1 MGKGMTML
9 RRSALS
15 LGLVGVFI
23 PAFVA
28 FANADQLPPSQ
39 SGGVET
45 RRLGDKTVQID
56 NSGKGA
62 VLCIWSIYDAVRLVG
77 RECHAGQDAAFQ
89 AELEQSIA
97 RIDDFI
103 IANSTSPVSKEQLD
117 ARRAQGLRGLQVR
130 GSICAGG
137 AEQLYQMLRRSGP
150 EAIRAQTA
158 DLLSIP
164 REPVMNPCL

>member
-1 MGKGMTML
+1 MTML
-9 RRSALS
+9 HRSALS
-15 LGLVGVFI
+15 LALAGVFI
-23 PAFVA
+23 HALMA
-28 FANADQLPPSQ
+28 FADADQLPPAQ

-45 RRLGDKTVQID
+45 RRLGDKAVQVD

-103 IANSTSPVSKEQLD
+103 IANSKHPVSKEQLD
-117 ARRAQGLRGLQVR
+117 ARRAQGLRGLQMH
-130 GSICAGG
+130 GSICAGS
-137 AEQLYQMLRRSGP
+137 AEQLYQMLRRGGP
-150 EAIRAQTA
+150 EALRAQTA